1 MRTVPYFVDTF
12 PSSRRPAY
20 PRQKGELQ
28 TDVVIVGGG
37 LTGTACALAF
47 ATAGVRVAVI
57 EQDRIGAGATAGS
70 AGLLRQDFD
79 ASFQGTASRHG
90 LRAARHLWQS
100 ARRASLDFA
109 AALRRFGIRC
119 DLTAQDQIRFTR
131 DGAESARRLKREYQT
146 RRDAGLE
153 ATWLN
158 TSALARETAVE
169 ASGGIRI
176 KQDTIDPYRACVG
189 LAAAAAAR
197 GAAIF
202 ERTSVRRVRAGRKAV
217 TVKTASGLVT
227 ADAVVIATGAPIDD
241 LRALRRHFVAREAY
255 MVVTD
260 PLPAPVRRQVGK
272 RAASLID
279 VPSAPDVDFPH
290 TLRWM
295 KDERVLFAGDDQ
307 APTPVR
313 ARDKTLTQRAGQLMY
328 ELSTWYPAI
337 SGTQPAWA
345 WNLVHHES
353 VDGLP
358 VIGLHRNFPRHLFA
372 LGHGR
377 HGAGVA
383 WLAAR
388 LLVRQFTG
396 EQAKG
401 DELFG
406 FGRIL

>member
-1 MRTVPYFVDTF
+1 MRTVPYFFDTF

-47 ATAGVRVAVI
+47 ATSGVKVAVI

-79 ASFQGTASRHG
+79 ASFQDTVTRHG
-90 LRAARHLWQS
+90 LRAARHLWQG

-119 DLTAQDQIRFTR
+119 DLAGQDQVLFTR
-131 DGAESARRLKREYQT
+131 NGADAARRLKREYQA
-146 RRDAGLE
+146 RREAGLE

-158 TSALARETAVE
+158 AAALAREMAID

-176 KQDTIDPYRACVG
+176 KEDTIDPYRACVG
-189 LAAAAAAR
+189 MAAAAAER
-197 GAAIF
+197 GAAIY
-202 ERTSVRRVRAGRKAV
+202 ERTSVRRVRAGRKTV
-217 TVKTASGLVT
+217 TVKTASGIVT
-227 ADAVVIATGAPIDD
+227 ADAVVVATGAPIDD

-260 PLPAPVRRQVGK
+260 PLPAPVRRQVGN
-272 RAASLID
+272 RTASLID
-279 VPSAPDVDFPH
+279 VPSTPDADFPH

-307 APTPVR
+307 APTPAR

-388 LLVRQFTG
+388 LLVRQFIG
-396 EQAKG
+396 EPAKG
-401 DELFG
+401 DELFE